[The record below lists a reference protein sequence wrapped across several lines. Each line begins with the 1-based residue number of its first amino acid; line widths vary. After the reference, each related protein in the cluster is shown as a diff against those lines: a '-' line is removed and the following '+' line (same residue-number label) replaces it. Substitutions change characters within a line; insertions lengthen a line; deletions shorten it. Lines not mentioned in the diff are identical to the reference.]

1 MSRVV
6 PQHTTQKPYSV
17 KALPNNSVTLPGQIE
32 TLSSG
37 YRVAKP
43 FTHLIIDG
51 LFSIESL
58 EQLVID
64 TVLMS
69 NHNWMRHHEHR
80 LEELHSRSAAELG
93 EVGFQ
98 LNALLHSATFQC
110 FLSELTGRWNLLPDP
125 HQKEAVTTSWGAC

>member
-80 LEELHSRSAAELG
+80 LEDFNSRS
-93 EVGFQ
+93 
-98 LNALLHSATFQC
+98 
-110 FLSELTGRWNLLPDP
+110 
-125 HQKEAVTTSWGAC
+125 EAGLDEAGVS